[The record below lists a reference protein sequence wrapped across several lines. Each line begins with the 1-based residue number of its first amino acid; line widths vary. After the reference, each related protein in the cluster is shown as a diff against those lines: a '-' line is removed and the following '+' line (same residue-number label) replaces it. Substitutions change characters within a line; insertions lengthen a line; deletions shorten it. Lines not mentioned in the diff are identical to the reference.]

1 MSVLHWVST
10 GQLAD
15 LPSLADQ
22 VRNLLLEGVTA
33 GHLKPGGRIN
43 EAELARRLGISRNP
57 IREAISGLAQK
68 GFLVA
73 VPRRGHFMRSFSRE
87 DLDDIFSFRICV
99 ESFAIRQGMGR
110 MGAKDVA
117 GLEAI
122 VERMLVAA
130 EASDLAAL
138 QEADVA
144 FHRTVCEL
152 SGNRQ
157 TVRAHQGIETE
168 LRMLIAY
175 VDLEHETPM
184 QSALVHVPVLDAIAG
199 GNVEKAVAAMERHIR
214 ATWDNVIEIYEAGI
228 GKAGKP

>member
-1 MSVLHWVST
+1 MSVLHWVPT

-22 VRNLLLEGVTA
+22 VRNLLLEGVTS

-130 EASDLAAL
+130 EASDLAGL

-184 QSALVHVPVLDAIAG
+184 QSALVHVPVLEAIAG